1 MDTLTF
7 IAEVTRVVAWPS
19 AAVTTALI
27 FREQLRALL
36 SRIRNGKVEPA
47 GFEFE
52 QEVQKLAAHATV
64 PQQPPRHA
72 LLSKAKTLTPLAK
85 S

>member
-1 MDTLTF
+1 MINSQRSEMDTLTF

-47 GFEFE
+47 EFEFE
-52 QEVQKLAAHATV
+52 QEYYACRQW
-64 PQQPPRHA
+64 QW
-72 LLSKAKTLTPLAK
+72 
-85 S
+85 